1 MDNNQ
6 GNNGNN
12 NRSPQNGS
20 TLFIVLIASLVLI
33 LILSYMRSILN
44 SATNQKISYDEFIK
58 KVEAGEIES
67 VEITAD
73 TITVTPKKQANPI
86 IPTTYYT
93 VRVADDNL
101 ADRLLNAGVKF
112 EQKETSSSDTIMYFI
127 GSYILPLVIFWA
139 LMSFIMRRVSK
150 GGGGGIMGVGK
161 SNAKVYVQ
169 KETGVTFRDV
179 AGQEEAK

>member
-33 LILSYMRSILN
+33 LILSYMRSVLN

-139 LMSFIMRRVSK
+139 LMSFIMRRV
-150 GGGGGIMGVGK
+150 
-161 SNAKVYVQ
+161 
-169 KETGVTFRDV
+169 
-179 AGQEEAK
+179 